1 MRAFLVTGATGFLGK
16 VVLETLLRRRA
27 ELGFD
32 RVWVLVR
39 ANDPAAAA
47 ARLERE
53 VLGSACF
60 ETLPARELERVD
72 LLFGDVASPGCA
84 LGAEDRQ
91 RVAASV
97 DRIIH
102 CAASVEFDL
111 PLAAAAAINV
121 QGALE
126 VVELAK
132 HCPNLK
138 ALVLVST
145 AYATSAREA
154 FCRAEER
161 LAPLPRSATEL
172 YREIR
177 DGTAERDALLRDTG
191 HPNTYTLTKSIA
203 EHLAVER
210 GRELPLC
217 IVRPSVISASRRHPF
232 PGWIDSH
239 AAFASIVAAIGT
251 GQLRAVAARPE
262 ARIDLVP
269 CDDVAA
275 ATIAAAQDPPP
286 PGEPTIRHATAG
298 WERSGTV
305 AECRSGIEGFFARH
319 RVGGG
324 PRIAYLGPLGR
335 RFRVEEFIH
344 HRVPL
349 GWSEFRARLGRRR
362 TRQNSIRR
370 LRERVLELNR
380 VFPYFTHHSFD
391 FRAARPVLDQ
401 QFNPRAYIETVCAGV
416 HRHLLRQDPR
426 ALTFAGR
433 DHPVV
438 PSDWREVLRP
448 RGGGP
453 ARRVSAWALTKLF
466 RRSATRITFDLRSLE
481 AAVAQTR
488 GGEGCVIIPSH
499 RSYYDFLLLPYLF
512 YMRPEVGISSPE
524 IAADEQFSRIPVLS
538 TLARRCG
545 AFFLRRGLGAEDK
558 ELTQTVHRLVEAGRP
573 ILFFIEGGRSRSREF
588 LPPRRGMLRC
598 LQATGRR
605 FHLLPA
611 VVNYDRVPEEAT
623 FERELRGERPARI
636 RMRTLVEWLRKV
648 RRGEVDLG
656 RIHVSF
662 GNPLELDLA
671 SDVQALAGRVIDELE
686 RSLVATTYHLRC
698 FLAEHPIEG
707 IDLRWLTAAIRE
719 RGGRV
724 LRSRLRTPRVSG
736 AIEATLQRQWKHVFR
751 DDAQRIL
758 ALRRAGRD
766 PSESFDPRLVTLVGV
781 LFESVG
787 SGLPEELGL

>member
-1 MRAFLVTGATGFLGK
+1 VRAFLVTGATGFLGK

-27 ELGFD
+27 ELDFD

-39 ANDPAAAA
+39 ANDRSAAA

-60 ETLPARELERVD
+60 EKLPAGELERVN

-84 LGAEDRQ
+84 LDAADRE
-91 RVAASV
+91 RVAGSV
-97 DRIIH
+97 ERIIH

-111 PLAAAAAINV
+111 PLTAAAAINV

-132 HCPNLK
+132 HCPALQS
-138 ALVLVST
+138 LVLVST
-145 AYATSAREA
+145 AYVTPAREA

-161 LAPLPRSATEL
+161 LAPLPRSAAQL

-177 DGTAERDALLRDTG
+177 DGSAEHDTLLAETG

-217 IVRPSVISASRRHPF
+217 IVRPSVISASRHHPF

-251 GQLRAVAARPE
+251 GQLRAIAARPE

-269 CDDVAA
+269 CDDVARA
-275 ATIAAAQDPPP
+275 AIDASLDPPP
-286 PGEPTIRHATAG
+286 PGEPAIRHATAG

-305 AECRSGIEGFFARH
+305 AECRRGIEKFFTRH
-319 RVGGG
+319 RITGG
-324 PRIAYLGPLGR
+324 PRVAYLGPRGA
-335 RFRVEEFIH
+335 RFTLEEFAR

-349 GWSEFRARLGRRR
+349 GWSEGRARLARRR
-362 TRQNSIRR
+362 ARQNSIRR

-391 FRAARPVLDQ
+391 FRAARPVLSDD
-401 QFNPRAYIETVCAGV
+401 FNPRDYIEIVCGGV

-433 DHPVV
+433 DHPVAA
-438 PSDWREVLRP
+438 SDWRDALRL
-448 RGGGP
+448 RGGGL
-453 ARRVSAWALTKLF
+453 ARYAAAWVLTKLF
-466 RRSATRITFDLRSLE
+466 RRSATRITFDLRALE
-481 AAVAQTR
+481 AAVAQTSD
-488 GGEGCVIIPSH
+488 GEGCVIVPSH

-512 YMRPEVGISSPE
+512 YMRPEVGIASPE
-524 IAADEQFSRIPVLS
+524 IAADEQFGRVPVLGH
-538 TLARRCG
+538 LARHCG

-558 ELTQTVHRLVEAGRP
+558 ELTQTVHRLAEAGRP

-598 LQATGRR
+598 LQGTGRR
-605 FHLLPA
+605 FHLLPTM
-611 VVNYDRVPEEAT
+611 VNYDRVPEEAT
-623 FERELRGERPARI
+623 FEQELQGEQPARI
-636 RMRTLVEWLRKV
+636 RLRTLLAWLGKV

-662 GNPLELDLA
+662 GTPLELDLS
-671 SDVQALAGRVIDELE
+671 SDVQTLAERVIDELE

-707 IDLRWLTAAIRE
+707 VDLRWLTAAIRE

-736 AIEATLQRQWKHVFR
+736 PIEVSLQKQWKHVFR
-751 DDAQRIL
+751 SDSQRVL
-758 ALRRAGRD
+758 ALRREGRD
-766 PSESFDPRLVTLVGV
+766 PCENLDPRLVNLVGI

-787 SGLPEELGL
+787 RGFSEEVGL